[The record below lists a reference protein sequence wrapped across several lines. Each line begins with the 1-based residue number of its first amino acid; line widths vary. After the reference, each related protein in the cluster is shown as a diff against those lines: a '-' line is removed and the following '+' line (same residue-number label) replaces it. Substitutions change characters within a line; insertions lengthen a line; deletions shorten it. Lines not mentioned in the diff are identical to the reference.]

1 MEYAGGIVGRFSAS
15 VRERALMP
23 AMKCGART
31 WSYAEID
38 QASEELAERL
48 RSSRHYVDE
57 VVVLDCE
64 RSASLVVGMLACV
77 KAGAIF
83 FVVGEHHPESY
94 VACALSAVRNIVW
107 LGATD
112 CSSREKAERVAGERL
127 GAYHSVDFE
136 NGAVQLSEDTR
147 GDITRKT
154 HHCAA
159 VENAGMYL
167 ISTSGTTGT
176 PKLVFTGVAPILHF
190 IDWYRSAFELSSDD
204 TFSLLS
210 GLGYDP
216 LIRDVF
222 VPLCIGACVS
232 VPTSETL
239 RDMRKLREWIGASRV
254 TVLHTTPQLAEII
267 FDAEAEPFDSLRLV
281 AVGGAMLTVE
291 LAKRVKSLIVQ
302 GALVN
307 VYGTSETPQVMTY
320 HVVSEDDF
328 ASASETTRSAVVPI
342 GKPIQDVQIEVLGE
356 SGAPCGVAE
365 IGEIHVRTPYL
376 SFGYYNDPVATD
388 ACFAPGDELRNRCYR
403 TGDLGFVNAEGNLHF
418 VGRRDRQVKY
428 RGYRVQLEDI
438 EHALTRLGG
447 VSAAAVVYE
456 DSKDSEKIICYLQGG
471 YSEGFKASTIKRQ
484 LIDTL
489 PPYMLPDEYLVVER
503 MPLTSSNKIDYAA
516 LPQLVPIADARRAA
530 PIPSMGAT
538 PIITELR
545 SIWSRLLGVAPNEIG
560 VDSNFFDVGGTSLL
574 SAKLVESIN
583 STFSKQLTLTDL
595 FIYSNISELSERI
608 VRWDEANETVSG
620 ASNANKRVNHLNRV
634 IMQRS
639 RRMREEL

>member
-1 MEYAGGIVGRFSAS
+1 
-15 VRERALMP
+15 
-23 AMKCGART
+23 
-31 WSYAEID
+31 
-38 QASEELAERL
+38 
-48 RSSRHYVDE
+48 
-57 VVVLDCE
+57 
-64 RSASLVVGMLACV
+64 
-77 KAGAIF
+77 
-83 FVVGEHHPESY
+83 
-94 VACALSAVRNIVW
+94 
-107 LGATD
+107 
-112 CSSREKAERVAGERL
+112 
-127 GAYHSVDFE
+127 
-136 NGAVQLSEDTR
+136 
-147 GDITRKT
+147 
-154 HHCAA
+154 
-159 VENAGMYL
+159 
-167 ISTSGTTGT
+167 
-176 PKLVFTGVAPILHF
+176 
-190 IDWYRSAFELSSDD
+190 
-204 TFSLLS
+204 
-210 GLGYDP
+210 
-216 LIRDVF
+216 
-222 VPLCIGACVS
+222 
-232 VPTSETL
+232 
-239 RDMRKLREWIGASRV
+239 
-254 TVLHTTPQLAEII
+254 
-267 FDAEAEPFDSLRLV
+267 
-281 AVGGAMLTVE
+281 
-291 LAKRVKSLIVQ
+291 
-302 GALVN
+302 
-307 VYGTSETPQVMTY
+307 
-320 HVVSEDDF
+320 
-328 ASASETTRSAVVPI
+328 
-342 GKPIQDVQIEVLGE
+342 
-356 SGAPCGVAE
+356 
-365 IGEIHVRTPYL
+365 
-376 SFGYYNDPVATD
+376 
-388 ACFAPGDELRNRCYR
+388 
-403 TGDLGFVNAEGNLHF
+403 
-418 VGRRDRQVKY
+418 
-428 RGYRVQLEDI
+428 VQLEDI